1 MLACNLDKKEK
12 FDLSFAANAADAQMV
27 SRMRLVLAVSVLLA
41 VFIDH
46 AGLSRVNYFT
56 WIVLFGYLAH
66 STAVYAYSLF
76 NNVLSQSY
84 IVNHLDVLWFAVIV
98 GFTGGVN
105 SFFFLFFLFAI
116 MVSSFRWGLEEG
128 ARVTIASAL
137 LFSLSSLIVDSG
149 YEKLPS
155 LLLRTT
161 FLLAL
166 GYMCVNWG
174 ESKLRLMRQLAL
186 LRDVSHLSNPRFG
199 VEHTLTSILQK
210 TCAFFDARSCILIMQ
225 DRESGES
232 FLRTVKE
239 FDAAPLLHAEHID
252 AKAAEPLLASG
263 QDQVMLYSCPSWPVM
278 AHLFE
283 EFQVCDSEGK
293 NWINE
298 IDASARNLAEM
309 MDAQFF
315 ISAPVVLRRQQG
327 RIYVVSRD
335 KSFDKADALFLS
347 HMADHAFPVIENIEL
362 LDKMA
367 SEAALQERKKMSL
380 NLHDTAIQ
388 PYIGLKLGLIAI
400 QHKSSLDNP
409 LRGDLNKLIAMA
421 EKVISDLRHYAN
433 SLKAFPGQQ
442 EPMFLTILR
451 QQAAQMQEFYG
462 INIDILMAGEMVVND
477 RLSTEVV
484 QMVREGLSNI
494 CKHTVAQRGFI
505 KIDCVD
511 GLLKIQIENEGAGSG
526 KEFADFIPRSLSDRA
541 AGLGGKVHVMQI
553 PQGNTIV
560 HVEIPV

>member
-1 MLACNLDKKEK
+1 MLACSLDKKEK

-46 AGLSRVNYFT
+46 AGLSSVNYFT

-66 STAVYAYSLF
+66 STAVYGYSLS
-76 NNVLSQSY
+76 NNLLSQSY
-84 IVNHLDVLWFAVIV
+84 MIHRLDILWFSVII

-105 SFFFLFFLFAI
+105 SFFFLFFFFAI

-128 ARVTIASAL
+128 ARVTLASAA
-137 LFSLSSLIVDSG
+137 LFAISGLTADSDH
-149 YEKLPS
+149 ELTS
-155 LLLRTT
+155 LLLRIT

-166 GYMCVNWG
+166 GYMCANWG
-174 ESKLRLMRQLAL
+174 ESKIRLMRQLAL

-199 VEHTLTSILQK
+199 VDHTLTSILQK
-210 TCAFFDARSCILIMQ
+210 NRAFFAASSCILIMQ

-239 FDAAPLLHAEHID
+239 FDEAPLLHAERID
-252 AKAAEPLLASG
+252 AKAAAPLLAFG
-263 QDQVMLYSCPSWPVM
+263 QDQVVFYSCPSWPFM

-283 EFQVCDSEGK
+283 EAQVCDSEGK
-293 NWINE
+293 KWVSE

-309 MDAQFF
+309 MGAQSF
-315 ISAPVVLRRQQG
+315 ISAPVLLRRQQG

-335 KSFDKADALFLS
+335 QSFGKADALFLS
-347 HMADHAFPVIENIEL
+347 HMAEHAFPVVENIEL

-388 PYIGLKLGLIAI
+388 PYIGLKLGLSAL
-400 QHKSSLDNP
+400 QHKASADNP
-409 LRGDLNKLIAMA
+409 LREDLDKLSAMA
-421 EKVISDLRHYAN
+421 EKVISNLRHYAN
-433 SLKAFPGQQ
+433 SLKTGPRLQ
-442 EPMFLTILR
+442 EPVFLTILR

-462 INIDILMAGEMVVND
+462 INIDISMASEMSVSD

-505 KIDCVD
+505 KIDCVN
-511 GLLKIQIENEGAGSG
+511 GWLKIQIENESAGPG
-526 KEFADFIPRSLSDRA
+526 REFADFMPRSLSERA
-541 AGLGGKVHVMQI
+541 AGLGGKVRVMQI
-553 PQGNTIV
+553 PQGNTV
-560 HVEIPV
+560 VYVEIPV

>member
-66 STAVYAYSLF
+66 STAVYAYSLYSNF
-76 NNVLSQSY
+76 LSQSY
-84 IVNHLDVLWFAVIV
+84 ITHRLDVVWFAVII

-105 SFFFLFFLFAI
+105 SLFFLFFFFAI
-116 MVSSFRWGLEEG
+116 MVASFRWGLEEG
-128 ARVTIASAL
+128 ARVTLASAA
-137 LFSLSSLIVDSG
+137 LFAISGQMADSDH
-149 YEKLPS
+149 EITS
-155 LLLRTT
+155 LLLRIT

-166 GYMCVNWG
+166 GYMCANWG
-174 ESKLRLMRQLAL
+174 ESKIRLMRQLAL

-199 VEHTLTSILQK
+199 VDHTLTSILQK
-210 TCAFFDARSCILIMQ
+210 TCAFFEASSCILIMQ
-225 DRESGES
+225 DRESGEN
-232 FLRTVKE
+232 FLRTVKALDE
-239 FDAAPLLHAEHID
+239 APLLHAERID
-252 AKAAEPLLASG
+252 EKAAEPLRGFG

-293 NWINE
+293 NWVNE
-298 IDASARNLAEM
+298 IDASTRNLAEM
-309 MDAQFF
+309 MEAQSF
-315 ISAPVVLRRQQG
+315 ISAPVLLRKQQG
-327 RIYVVSRD
+327 RIYVVSRNQ
-335 KSFDKADALFLS
+335 SFGKADALFLS
-347 HMADHAFPVIENIEL
+347 YMADHAFPVIENIEL

-380 NLHDTAIQ
+380 DLHDTAIQ
-388 PYIGLKLGLIAI
+388 PYIGLKLGLSALR
-400 QHKSSLDNP
+400 HKASADNP
-409 LRGDLNKLIAMA
+409 LRGDLDKLITMA
-421 EKVISDLRHYAN
+421 EKVISDLRYFAK
-433 SLKAFPGQQ
+433 SLKMDSPLQ
-442 EPMFLTILR
+442 EPVFLTILR

-462 INIDILMAGEMVVND
+462 INIDILMTSEMSVSD

-494 CKHTVAQRGFI
+494 CKHTMAQRGFI

-511 GLLKIQIENEGAGSG
+511 GWLKIRIENEGVGSDR
-526 KEFADFIPRSLSDRA
+526 EFADFMPRSLSERA

-553 PQGNTIV
+553 PQGNTVV

>member
-46 AGLSRVNYFT
+46 AGLSHVNYLT
-56 WIVLFGYLAH
+56 WIVLFGYLVH
-66 STAVYAYSLF
+66 SMAVYGYSLS
-76 NNVLSQSY
+76 NNLLSQSY
-84 IVNHLDVLWFAVIV
+84 MVHRLDVLWFAVII

-105 SFFFLFFLFAI
+105 SLFFLFFFFAI

-149 YEKLPS
+149 YEQLPS

-199 VEHTLTSILQK
+199 VDHTLTSILQK
-210 TCAFFDARSCILIMQ
+210 TCAFFDASSCMLIMQ

-239 FDAAPLLHAEHID
+239 FEEAPLLHAERID
-252 AKAAEPLLASG
+252 EKVAEPLLEFG
-263 QDQVMLYSCPSWPVM
+263 QDQVVFYSCPSWPIM

-283 EFQVCDSEGK
+283 QFQVCDSEGK
-293 NWINE
+293 NWMNE
-298 IDASARNLAEM
+298 IDVSARKLAEM
-309 MDAQFF
+309 MAAQSF
-315 ISAPVVLRRQQG
+315 ISAPVLLRKQQG

-335 KSFDKADALFLS
+335 QSFGKADALFLS
-347 HMADHAFPVIENIEL
+347 HMAEHAFPVVENIEL

-388 PYIGLKLGLIAI
+388 PYIGLKLALSAL
-400 QHKSSLDNP
+400 QHKASADNP
-409 LRGDLNKLIAMA
+409 LREDLDKLIVMA
-421 EKVISDLRHYAN
+421 EKVICDLRHYAN
-433 SLKAFPGQQ
+433 SLKSSPGLQ

-451 QQAAQMQEFYG
+451 QQAAQMQEFYV
-462 INIDILMAGEMVVND
+462 INIDILMTSEMSVSD

-505 KIDCVD
+505 KIDCVN
-511 GLLKIQIENEGAGSG
+511 GWLKIQIENEGVGSDR
-526 KEFADFIPRSLSDRA
+526 EFADFMPRSLSERA
-541 AGLGGKVHVMQI
+541 VGLGGKVHVMKI
-553 PQGNTIV
+553 PQGNTVV

>member
-1 MLACNLDKKEK
+1 MLVCSLDKKEK

-46 AGLSRVNYFT
+46 AGLKSVNYFT
-56 WIVLFGYLAH
+56 WIILLGYLAH
-66 STAVYAYSLF
+66 SSVVYGYSLS
-76 NNVLSQSY
+76 NNLLSQSY
-84 IVNHLDVLWFAVIV
+84 MIHRLDILWFAVIIV
-98 GFTGGVN
+98 FTGGVN
-105 SFFFLFFLFAI
+105 SLFFLFFFFAI

-128 ARVTIASAL
+128 ARVTIASAA
-137 LFSLSSLIVDSG
+137 LFAISGLTADSDH
-149 YEKLPS
+149 ELTS
-155 LLLRTT
+155 LLLRIT

-166 GYMCVNWG
+166 GYMCANWG
-174 ESKLRLMRQLAL
+174 ESKIRLMRQLAL

-199 VEHTLTSILQK
+199 VDHTLTSILQK
-210 TCAFFDARSCILIMQ
+210 TCAFFSASSCILIMQ

-239 FDAAPLLHAEHID
+239 FDEAPLLHAERVD
-252 AKAAEPLLASG
+252 AKAAEPLMAFG
-263 QDQVMLYSCPSWPVM
+263 QDHVVFYSCPSWPLM

-283 EFQVCDSEGK
+283 EAQVCDSDGK
-293 NWINE
+293 KWVNE
-298 IDASARNLAEM
+298 IGASARNLAEM
-309 MDAQFF
+309 ISAQSF
-315 ISAPVVLRRQQG
+315 ISAPVLLRRQQG

-335 KSFDKADALFLS
+335 QSFSKADALFLS
-347 HMADHAFPVIENIEL
+347 HMAEHAFPVVENIEL

-367 SEAALQERKKMSL
+367 SDAAGQERKKMSL

-388 PYIGLKLGLIAI
+388 PYIGLKLGLSALL
-400 QHKSSLDNP
+400 HKASAENP
-409 LRGDLNKLIAMA
+409 LRGELGKLIVMA

-433 SLKAFPGQQ
+433 SLKTGPGLQ
-442 EPMFLTILR
+442 ESEFLTILR
-451 QQAAQMQEFYG
+451 KQAAQMQEFYG
-462 INIDILMAGEMVVND
+462 INIDILMASEMSVSD

-505 KIDCVD
+505 KIDCIN
-511 GLLKIQIENEGAGSG
+511 GWLKIQIENESAGADGVFS
-526 KEFADFIPRSLSDRA
+526 DFMPRSLSERA
-541 AGLGGKVHVMQI
+541 AGLGGKVHVIQI
-553 PQGNTIV
+553 PQGNTVV

>member
-1 MLACNLDKKEK
+1 MLACSLDKKEK
-12 FDLSFAANAADAQMV
+12 IDISLVANAADAQMV

-66 STAVYAYSLF
+66 SMAVYGYSLS
-76 NNVLSQSY
+76 NNLLSQSY
-84 IVNHLDVLWFAVIV
+84 MVHRLDVLWFALIV

-105 SFFFLFFLFAI
+105 SFFFLFFFFAI
-116 MVSSFRWGLEEG
+116 MVASFRWGLEEG
-128 ARVTIASAL
+128 GRVTIASAL
-137 LFSLSSLIVDSG
+137 LFSMAGLIVDPG
-149 YEKLPS
+149 YEQLPS

-199 VEHTLTSILQK
+199 VDHTLTSILQK
-210 TCAFFDARSCILIMQ
+210 ACSFFDAESCILIMQ
-225 DRESGES
+225 DRDSGES

-239 FDAAPLLHAEHID
+239 FDEAPILHAERID
-252 AKAAEPLLASG
+252 AKAAEPLLVSG
-263 QDQVMLYSCPSWPVM
+263 QNQVMLYSYPSWPVM

-283 EFQVCDSEGK
+283 QFQVCDSEGGS
-293 NWINE
+293 WINE

-309 MDAQFF
+309 MEARFF
-315 ISAPVVLRRQQG
+315 ISAPVLLRRQWG
-327 RIYVVSRD
+327 RIYIISRH
-335 KSFDKADALFLS
+335 KSFDKAEALFFS
-347 HMADHAFPVIENIEL
+347 HMADHAFPVVENIEL

-367 SEAALQERKKMSL
+367 SEAALRERKKMSL

-388 PYIGLKLGLIAI
+388 PYIGLKLGLSAL
-400 QHKSSLDNP
+400 QHKSSIDNP
-409 LRGDLNKLIAMA
+409 LRGDLDKLIAMS
-421 EKVISDLRHYAN
+421 EKVISDLRNYAS
-433 SLKAFPGQQ
+433 SLKNGSHLRGTG
-442 EPMFLTILR
+442 FLTILR
-451 QQAAQMQEFYG
+451 EQAAQMHEFYG
-462 INIDILMAGEMVVND
+462 INIDILIASEMSVSD

-494 CKHTVAQRGFI
+494 CKHTVAQQGFI
-505 KIDCVD
+505 KIDCVN
-511 GLLKIQIENEGAGSG
+511 GWLKIQIENEGVGPDR
-526 KEFADFIPRSLSDRA
+526 EFSDFMPRSLSERA

-553 PQGNTIV
+553 PQGNTVV